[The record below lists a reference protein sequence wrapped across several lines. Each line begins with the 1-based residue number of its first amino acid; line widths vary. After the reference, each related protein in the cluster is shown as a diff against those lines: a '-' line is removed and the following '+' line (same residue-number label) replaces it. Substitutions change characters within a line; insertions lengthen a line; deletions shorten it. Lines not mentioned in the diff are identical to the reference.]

1 MINIELDVKK
11 IETITIGKGS
21 QRILIKLK
29 SFNRDDLEELISEI
43 EKGYFD
49 DYHKDSY
56 AFPKMEL
63 VDRLRKL
70 ELWDIALAVQSGLY
84 DD

>member
-1 MINIELDVKK
+1 MIKTDIKK

-21 QRILIKLK
+21 QKILKKLK
-29 SFNRDDLEELISEI
+29 SLKRDDLNNLISDI
-43 EKGYFD
+43 EKGHFD

-63 VDRLRKL
+63 ADRLIAL
-70 ELWDIALAVQSGLY
+70 DLWDLASAVKSGEY